1 MTKAIIS
8 VKEASQI
15 SGLSV
20 NRIRTLVQDGAIPGA
35 VMTVSESG
43 RRCTFTIPRAKF
55 MAWLGVKE

>member
-1 MTKAIIS
+1 MKAVIT

-35 VMTVSESG
+35 VMTVSSSG
-43 RRCTFTIPRAKF
+43 RRCTFTIPRQKF

>member
-1 MTKAIIS
+1 MKAVIT

-15 SGLSV
+15 SGLSE
-20 NRIRTLVQDGAIPGA
+20 NRIRMLVQNGMIPGA

-43 RRCTFTIPRAKF
+43 RRCTFTIPRQKF